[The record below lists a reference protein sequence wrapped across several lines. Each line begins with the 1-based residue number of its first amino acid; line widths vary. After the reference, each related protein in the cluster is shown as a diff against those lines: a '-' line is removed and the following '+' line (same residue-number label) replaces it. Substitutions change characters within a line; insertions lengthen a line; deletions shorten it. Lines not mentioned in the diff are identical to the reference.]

1 MPASTARSRRHRI
14 TFATSRTLAYLSV
27 LELGKVWERTLRR
40 GRVPL
45 KYSQGFNPRP
55 RMHFAAPLPVGCG
68 SAADLLDLSLDEPW
82 APQRLRDAITG
93 VTPENLI
100 VLDVTAVDVRAKSL
114 SDLLQ
119 EAEYSVWLQEVDEAE
134 LAETLEAF
142 LRKEEILMPKRG
154 RKYRGRFYDL
164 RPLVKSLSLD
174 PATPSPWLGL
184 RMRVTARPGA
194 TGRPDEVLRAL
205 GLVDRPRRS
214 TRTRLILESEKP
226 ADKAATAVEETTEL
240 LAQPPVTPRPGGT
253 SESSEVRKTPSW

>member
-1 MPASTARSRRHRI
+1 MSSPDVMPTPSAGSARHRI

-68 SAADLLDLSLDEPW
+68 CGADLLDLSLDEPRTSQ
-82 APQRLRDAITG
+82 ALSDAIAG
-93 VTPENLI
+93 VLPQNLV
-100 VLDVTAVDVRAKSL
+100 VLDVTAVDIHAKSL
-114 SDLLQ
+114 SELLQ
-119 EAEYSVWLQEVDEAE
+119 EAEYSVWLQQVGEAE
-134 LAETLEAF
+134 LAETVAAF
-142 LRKEEILMPKRG
+142 LEKDEILMPKRG

-164 RPLVKSLSLD
+164 RTLVKSLTLD

-194 TGRPDEVLRAL
+194 TGRPDELLRAL
-205 GLVDRPRRS
+205 GLADRPRRT
-214 TRTRLILESEKP
+214 TRTRLILESEEP
-226 ADKAATAVEETTEL
+226 AAMAT
-240 LAQPPVTPRPGGT
+240 GG
-253 SESSEVRKTPSW
+253 ED

>member
-1 MPASTARSRRHRI
+1 MSSPDVMPAPTAKSRRHRI

-55 RMHFAAPLPVGCG
+55 HMHFAAPLPVGCG
-68 SAADLLDLSLDEPW
+68 CGADLLDLSLDEPW
-82 APQRLRDAITG
+82 ASQTLHDAIPG

-100 VLDVTAVDVRAKSL
+100 ALDVTAVDVHAKSL
-114 SDLLQ
+114 PDLLQ

-134 LAETLEAF
+134 LAEAIGAF
-142 LRKEEILMPKRG
+142 LGKEEILMPKRG

-164 RPLVKSLSLD
+164 RPLVRSLSLD

-194 TGRPDEVLRAL
+194 TGRPDEILRAL

-214 TRTRLILESEKP
+214 TRSRLILAREEP
-226 ADKAATAVEETTEL
+226 APTAVTAAE
-240 LAQPPVTPRPGGT
+240 
-253 SESSEVRKTPSW
+253 

>member
-1 MPASTARSRRHRI
+1 MSGPDVMPTPPAMSGRHRI

-68 SAADLLDLSLDEPW
+68 CRADLLDLSLDEPRTSQ
-82 APQRLRDAITG
+82 ALRDAIAG
-93 VTPENLI
+93 VTPRNLV
-100 VLDVTAVDVRAKSL
+100 VLDVAAVDIHAKSL

-119 EAEYSVWLQEVDEAE
+119 EAEYSVWLQQVGEAE
-134 LAETLEAF
+134 LAETVTAF
-142 LRKEEILMPKRG
+142 LEREEVLMSKRG
-154 RKYRGRFYDL
+154 RKYRGKFYDL

-184 RMRVTARPGA
+184 HMRMMARPGA
-194 TGRPDEVLRAL
+194 TGRPDELLRAL
-205 GLVDRPRRS
+205 GLADRPRRS
-214 TRTRLILESEKP
+214 TRTRLIL
-226 ADKAATAVEETTEL
+226 ADE
-240 LAQPPVTPRPGGT
+240 
-253 SESSEVRKTPSW
+253 